1 MIEYNVRLETWTYL
15 EEYRSGHNEAVLK
28 TVCPQGHGGSNPSS
42 SAQKKKPKRAS
53 FFVGIEFKGGIRTRS
68 RASAQARSVRRGLK
82 GGRAAGGN
90 PSSSAETSTVWCSFS
105 LSWMSIILLRDF
117 CSCKNNFSDKNYSCA
132 KRLSSIILLGNLF
145 FRKNNFMHKK
155 EGPSGTFLISRKGF
169 KQEANSLYLS
179 TFNSKQDHS
188 YCNDYSCT
196 SHQNDPESHV
206 AVISGRRSLF

>member
-1 MIEYNVRLETWTYL
+1 MRLTSGSRGFESLRLRAKKECKGIPFFVRA
-15 EEYRSGHNEAVLK
+15 RRR
-28 TVCPQGHGGSNPSS
+28 GSN
-42 SAQKKKPKRAS
+42 ARQTAKQFRKLRWS
-53 FFVGIEFKGGIRTRS
+53 FRVV
-68 RASAQARSVRRGLK
+68 AGLK

-105 LSWMSIILLRDF
+105 LSWMSIILLMDF

-145 FRKNNFMHKK
+145 FRKNNFIHKK
-155 EGPSGTFLISRKGF
+155 EGPIGTFLVSRKRF

-179 TFNSKQDHS
+179 TFNSKQDHGC
-188 YCNDYSCT
+188 CNDYSCT